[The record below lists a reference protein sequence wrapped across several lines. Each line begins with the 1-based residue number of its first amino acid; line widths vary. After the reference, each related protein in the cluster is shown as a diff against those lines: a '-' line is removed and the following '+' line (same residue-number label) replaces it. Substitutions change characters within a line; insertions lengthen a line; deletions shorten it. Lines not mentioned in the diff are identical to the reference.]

1 MTERHL
7 FLDFDGVLVDSNSIK
22 TEAFFEL
29 AMKFF
34 STEAA
39 KALVDHHQQDP
50 GGSRFTKLAWLLSN
64 YPPNQPT
71 LNQSELES
79 EFSSLVLEKI
89 RTANRTPD
97 LMLRLRDSN
106 YVSHILSA
114 APSLEITDLVQSF
127 GWEDVFESRIH
138 GSPETKVEHLN
149 KLGKL
154 VNLENSI
161 FVGDAPT
168 DFEVAQQF
176 GMPFVFVSDWSEWS
190 PSDPIRSEFVG
201 SWPNLEQFLTTFLKR
216 AA

>member
-39 KALVDHHQQDP
+39 EALVDNHQQNP
-50 GGSRFTKLAWLLSN
+50 GKSRFTKLAWLLSK
-64 YPPNQPT
+64 YRPNQPT
-71 LNQSELES
+71 LNQGELES

-89 RTANRTPD
+89 RAANRTPG
-97 LMLRLRDSN
+97 LASLLRDSR

-114 APSLEITDLVQSF
+114 APSLEIANLVESF
-127 GWEDVFESRIH
+127 GWEDAFESRIH

-154 VNLENSI
+154 VDLENSI

-176 GMPFVFVSDWSEWS
+176 GIPFVFVSDWSEWS

>member
-1 MTERHL
+1 MTKRHL

-39 KALVDHHQQDP
+39 KALVDNHQQNP

-64 YPPNQPT
+64 YRSNQLT
-71 LNQSELES
+71 LTQSELES

-89 RTANRTPD
+89 RAANRTPE
-97 LMLRLRDSN
+97 LASLLRDSN

-127 GWEDVFESRIH
+127 GWEDAFESRIH
-138 GSPETKVEHLN
+138 GSPETKVEHL
-149 KLGKL
+149 KRLEKL
-154 VNLENSI
+154 VDLENSI
-161 FVGDAPT
+161 FVGDAST

-176 GMPFVFVSDWSEWS
+176 GMPFVFVSNWSEWS
-190 PSDPIRSEFVG
+190 PGDRVKSAFVG
-201 SWPNLEQFLTTFLKR
+201 TWPGLEQFLSTRLVVVK
-216 AA
+216 

>member
-29 AMKFF
+29 ATKFF
-34 STEAA
+34 STQAA
-39 KALVDHHQQDP
+39 KARVDNHQKNP

-64 YPPNQPT
+64 YRPGQPS

-89 RTANRTPD
+89 RAANRTPE
-97 LMLRLRDSN
+97 LASLLRDSN

-114 APSLEITDLVQSF
+114 APSTEIIELVESF
-127 GWEDVFESRIH
+127 GWEDPFESRIH
-138 GSPETKVEHLN
+138 GSPETKAEHLY
-149 KLGKL
+149 KLEKL
-154 VNLENSI
+154 VNLETSI
-161 FVGDAPT
+161 FVGDAST

-176 GMPFVFVSDWSEWS
+176 GMPFVFVSNWSEWS
-190 PSDPIRSEFVG
+190 PSDPIKSKFVG
-201 SWPNLEQFLTTFLKR
+201 TWPSLEQFLDTPLDGAT
-216 AA
+216 

>member
-1 MTERHL
+1 MTERQL

-39 KALVDHHQQDP
+39 KALVDHHQQNP

-190 PSDPIRSEFVG
+190 PSQPIRSEFVG
-201 SWPNLEQFLTTFLKR
+201 TWTSLEQFLGTFLVVAK
-216 AA
+216 